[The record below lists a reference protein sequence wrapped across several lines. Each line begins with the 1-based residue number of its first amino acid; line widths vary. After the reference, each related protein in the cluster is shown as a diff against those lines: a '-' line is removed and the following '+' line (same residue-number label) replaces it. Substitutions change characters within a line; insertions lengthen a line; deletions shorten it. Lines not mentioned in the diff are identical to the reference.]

1 MNNMQPEKQ
10 PSKSKLVFSY
20 LRTITPGR
28 EFDCGEIREALK
40 MDGHKIGGGALS
52 GALWRLE
59 HDKNCIV
66 KVDSDKWRT
75 LPQLYSIN
83 GDKVFIR
90 PYSRR
95 KSHHK
100 AKPVVVKSNNT
111 ESSVTKILAHVVG
124 VQKCM
129 QGLLD
134 ELDRLQKH
142 VKRDDLSAYTA
153 QQLLRELAKR
163 DIGA

>member
-1 MNNMQPEKQ
+1 MNTTQSDKQ

-28 EFDCGEIREALK
+28 EFDHSEIREALK
-40 MDGHKIGGGALS
+40 MDGHRIGSGALS

-59 HDKNCIV
+59 HDKNCVV
-66 KVDSDKWRT
+66 KVGNDKWRT
-75 LPQLYSIN
+75 LPRLYEIN
-83 GDKVFIR
+83 GDAVFKR
-90 PYSRR
+90 PYCRR

-134 ELDRLQKH
+134 ELARTL
-142 VKRDDLSAYTA
+142 
-153 QQLLRELAKR
+153 
-163 DIGA
+163 